1 MRDPASPFPGS
12 PLTSG
17 DRLGGWTLLRPL
29 GAGGAGQV
37 WAARDDAGR
46 EVALKVFAA
55 DLTDA
60 TELRRIAREAAAL
73 EALDHPHVVRFVGAG
88 EDDGRRWLAMSWID
102 GRDVE
107 ALVAGW
113 AHSPP
118 PDRGAQAE
126 RILRGLCAAL
136 SAVHAAGLLHRD
148 VKPANVLVDARGEAH
163 LTDFGIARA
172 TDSGVSTPPGHLAGT
187 VAWMA
192 PEAIAEIRVDARTDL
207 YGVGAVLYHML
218 TGRRPFE
225 ADSVAGYLARHLS
238 DRPTPPHVHAPG
250 VPARLERIC
259 LRLLEK
265 EPALRYGSAE
275 AVLAALDGA
284 VGTEPPRLHGRGELL
299 SALSGR
305 LVALGDGV
313 GGRVGITGPP
323 GAGRTAV
330 LEVLLH
336 AARERGLAVAWAGA
350 GAPVGGAGSVLL
362 IDEADNAPS
371 SVRGPWAEAEAAL
384 AGGEP
389 RLIVAA
395 GRTVPWGPSGPE
407 PTMWKLEPW
416 SGEVIGEVLR
426 DWGLDGELA
435 RALGARLHD
444 SATAWPA
451 PLRDQLRVLV
461 EEGWVGAPGGG
472 EAARSGASTLVA
484 RRPLS
489 WFLDRDLP
497 PTEAVSRTVR
507 QRLARMD
514 AEMRELVELM
524 SVVERPVAASLL
536 ARASARPA
544 RVPAVLPG
552 LMSLELVNVRTSTD
566 DHVLV
571 FRQPGMATAVRAL
584 MSSEVAS
591 LRHRAVAVA
600 MQRQRLRGAPWA
612 EIGRHLAAAGDAVE
626 ARGALEKGAEAARS
640 GGRWSELL
648 DVADVMAEV
657 GSPVALVEGLRGR
670 GWLGLG
676 KLPEAIEALRRALEA
691 QPSGPARMADEVEL
705 ADALRRV
712 RDPAAAEQIL
722 AAQRWDEVGPAL
734 DALRVRA
741 LTLRGAVR
749 FHRGDLDEARRS
761 LGDAVR
767 VAASMGAPEPEAR
780 ARRLLGVVL
789 AMQLRLD
796 EAAQELTVADDLLAA
811 HGDPSVRARV
821 LFYAVVLDRVV
832 GRLAVALHRAEV
844 LSDLCV
850 GRGLQAL
857 LPSVLALQAE
867 VLAVAGQSTAAAE
880 VARRA
885 VRAFTTTA
893 RQARGGERLDADG
906 LLRAARVL
914 ADLVDAGV
922 LEPGEDPS
930 VEALATLGDRLPDGG
945 LVDVPGQRLALDA
958 RRAASRARR
967 SGDEGA
973 QHEAAAL
980 AAAVLARPPPLDPRA
995 WFDQTMDAAKAAWAV
1010 GDRPLAWKALARL
1023 ERDELRRMDGLW
1035 LEVLALR
1042 RALGVDGAA
1051 EEIEA
1056 LALRLAPGVPERCR
1070 AGWWARVRG
1079 DATRA
1084 SAG

>member
-1 MRDPASPFPGS
+1 MSGPSTPHPDPSRAAG
-12 PLTSG
+12 G
-17 DRLGGWTLLRPL
+17 RLGPWALLHRL
-29 GAGGAGQV
+29 GEGGAGQV

-60 TELRRIAREAAAL
+60 TELRRIAREAASLA
-73 EALDHPHVVRFVGAG
+73 ALDHPNVVRFVDAG
-88 EDDGRRWLAMSWID
+88 EDDGHRWLAMARID
-102 GRDVE
+102 GQDVE

-113 AHSPP
+113 ALSAP
-118 PDRGAQAE
+118 PDRWVTAE
-126 RILRGLCAAL
+126 RVLRGLCAAL

-148 VKPANVLVDARGEAH
+148 VKPANVLVDGDGVAH
-163 LTDFGIARA
+163 LTDFGIARP

-192 PEAIAEIRVDARTDL
+192 PEAIAEVRVDARTDL
-207 YGVGAVLYHML
+207 YGVGAVLYHLL

-265 EPALRYGSAE
+265 EPALRYGSAD

-284 VGTEPPRLHGRGELL
+284 VGAEPPRLHGRGELL

-305 LVALGDGV
+305 LVALADGV
-313 GGRVGITGPP
+313 GGRVGVTGPS

-336 AARERGLAVAWAGA
+336 AARERGLTVTWAGA
-350 GAPVGGAGSVLL
+350 GAPSGGAGSVLL
-362 IDEADNAPS
+362 VDEADNAPG
-371 SVRGPWAEAEAAL
+371 SVRAAWAEAEAAL
-384 AGGEP
+384 ARGEA

-395 GRTVPWGPSGPE
+395 GRTVPWGPMGPE

-416 SGEVIGEVLR
+416 SGEVLGEVLR
-426 DWGLDGELA
+426 DWGVEVELA
-435 RALGARLHD
+435 RALSSRLED
-444 SATAWPA
+444 SGTAWPA

-461 EEGWVGAPGGG
+461 EEGWVGAPGLTDARGTG
-472 EAARSGASTLVA
+472 AALVA
-484 RRPLS
+484 RRPLA
-489 WFLDRDLP
+489 WFTDRDLP
-497 PTEAVSRTVR
+497 PTEAVARTVR
-507 QRLARMD
+507 QRLVRMD
-514 AEMRELVELM
+514 ADVRELVELM
-524 SVVERPVAASLL
+524 AVVERPVGASLL
-536 ARASARPA
+536 ARASERPA

-552 LMSLELVNVRTSTD
+552 LMSLELVHVRSSTD

-571 FRQPGMATAVRAL
+571 FRQPGMATAVRAQ

-626 ARGALEKGAEAARS
+626 ARGALEKGAAAARAA
-640 GGRWSELL
+640 GRWSELL

-657 GSPVALVEGLRGR
+657 GSPTALVEGLRGR
-670 GWLGLG
+670 GWLGVG
-676 KLPEAIEALRRALEA
+676 KLAEAIEALRRALLA
-691 QPSGPARMADEVEL
+691 QPDGVARRADEVEL

-712 RDPAAAEQIL
+712 RDPVGAEQIL
-722 AAQRWDEVGPAL
+722 AAQRWD
-734 DALRVRA
+734 DADAEPLRVRA

-749 FHRGDLDEARRS
+749 FHMGDLEGARHL

-767 VAASMGAPEPEAR
+767 VAARAGVPEPEAR

-789 AMQLRLD
+789 AMQLRLED
-796 EAAQELTVADDLLAA
+796 AAQELAVADDLLAVK
-811 HGDPSVRARV
+811 GDPAVRARV

-850 GRGLQAL
+850 GRALHGLV
-857 LPSVLALQAE
+857 PSVLALQAE
-867 VLAVAGQSTAAAE
+867 VLAVAGQGASAAD

-885 VRAFTTTA
+885 VRSFTSLA
-893 RQARGGERLDADG
+893 RPSRGGERLDADG

-914 ADLVDAGV
+914 ADLVDAGE
-922 LEPGEDPS
+922 LEPEEDAS
-930 VEALATLGDRLPDGG
+930 AEAFATLGDRLPDGG
-945 LVDVPGQRLALDA
+945 LVDVAGQRLALDA
-958 RRAASRARR
+958 RRAAAVARR
-967 SGDEGA
+967 SGDAGA
-973 QHEAAAL
+973 RREAAAL
-980 AAAVLARPPPLDPRA
+980 ARAVLDRPAPLDPRA
-995 WFDQTMDAAKAAWAV
+995 WFDQTMDAAKAARAV
-1010 GDRPLAWKALARL
+1010 GDPALASDALARL
-1023 ERDELRRMDGLW
+1023 DRDELRRMDGLW

-1042 RALGVDGAA
+1042 RSVGVAGAA

-1070 AGWWARVRG
+1070 EGWWARVRR
-1079 DATRA
+1079 DATRP